1 MHEILTTKRSEDW
14 IWRERESAA
23 LAPPIEQ
30 FDRKTS
36 HNYLLQLFSANQTFA
51 TRSMPPFTIQMEA
64 SESSKS
70 LSSRHDGVSL
80 SDPSQSNNTNGR
92 SDGST
97 SNGSF
102 TKHET
107 KVVNRTKVLV
117 YISLLLAGGA
127 ISVAAYFFAKNK
139 EQSDFEA
146 EVGESISVISKGAN
160 HLRRISESPL
170 TSHLAPVSQFSGWN
184 HRCIRNECRE
194 HNGSSS

>member
-1 MHEILTTKRSEDW
+1 
-14 IWRERESAA
+14 
-23 LAPPIEQ
+23 
-30 FDRKTS
+30 
-36 HNYLLQLFSANQTFA
+36 
-51 TRSMPPFTIQMEA
+51 MEA

-170 TSHLAPVSQFSGWN
+170 TSHLAPVSQFSG
-184 HRCIRNECRE
+184 
-194 HNGSSS
+194 